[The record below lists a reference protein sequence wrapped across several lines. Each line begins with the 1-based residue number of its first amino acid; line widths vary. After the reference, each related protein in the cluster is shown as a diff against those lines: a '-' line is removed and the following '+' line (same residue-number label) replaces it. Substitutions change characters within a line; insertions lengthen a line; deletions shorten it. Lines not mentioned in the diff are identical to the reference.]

1 MEKIH
6 SVAYQAD
13 VSETNAMQLDL
24 ESDDI
29 QFESNQQ
36 LIDKYIDEVIDSP
49 DINRD
54 VLKEMFRELYSEALT
69 LVEAE

>member
-49 DINRD
+49 DINQQ
-54 VLKEMFRELYSEALT
+54 A
-69 LVEAE
+69 